1 MSDAEQVERVAR
13 AMVVPLGYPADVDW
27 ERTWVGNNIDSPET
41 GSLAYLCRSLA
52 RAAIAAIEPTG
63 EDVLQEPRDAAQDNV
78 VLEARVRFTAHFP
91 EPYDN
96 LDHIKFRYN
105 EGTWCADN
113 LIDDMKAFATKQGC
127 ACDMVERVNVIS
139 INGAPVNEPDPGI
152 PIHPTALAEKGI
164 PGLATRE
171 VEGE

>member
-1 MSDAEQVERVAR
+1 MSEDEQVERVAR
-13 AMVVPLGYPADVDW
+13 AICDRRNYP
-27 ERTWVGNNIDSPET
+27 
-41 GSLAYLCRSLA
+41 GSFDDGPITDRQRACYVEDA
-52 RAAIAAIEPTG
+52 RAAIAAMQSEG
-63 EDVLQEPRDAAQDNV
+63 EDVPQEPRDAAQDNV

-113 LIDDMKAFATKQGC
+113 LIDDMKAFATDQGC
-127 ACDMVERVNVIS
+127 ACDMVERVDVIS
-139 INGAPVNEPDPGI
+139 INGAAVNEPDPGI
-152 PIHPTALAEKGI
+152 PIHPTALTEKGI